1 MEKVSDADLSRE
13 AATAADGGGGG
24 GDKESEMDV
33 DDLVLE
39 LLVTVETVQSFSDYR
54 RTQRKECHNLIRR
67 MKLAVPLLEEIRDLE
82 IPVPDDVCARLY
94 RLRTAFTAAKKL
106 LRCCHDGSKI
116 YLALESEAVMNRFHF
131 VNEKLTQAVDGMP
144 YDGLCISD
152 EAKEQLELMC
162 SQLKRAKG
170 RTDTQDMEL
179 AMDLM
184 VLLSQKEEDRNA
196 NSCILER
203 LAKKLDLHS
212 LPDLGAEAM
221 AIKMLIKERSGQNI
235 ESTQQIISLLSK
247 FKQNAGIEDCD
258 GLNEIMLPKYL
269 EKCPSLMIPNDF
281 LCPIS
286 LEIMTDPVIIATGQT
301 YERSSIQ
308 KWLDAGHRNCP
319 KTRQPLAH
327 LSLAPNYA
335 LRNVISQWCMKNKVE
350 LMKKDSLVNSKPK
363 DHKEEIETLVQ
374 DLSSL
379 HLDVQRKAVKRIRM
393 LSKENPENRILI
405 AKCGGVPSLVSLLS
419 YPDSKIQENT
429 VTALLNLSIDETNKQ
444 LITKA
449 GAIPPIIGVLKGGT
463 MEARENS
470 AAALFSLSMLDENKV
485 LIGDL
490 NGIPPLIDLL
500 QNGTLTGKKDATI
513 ALFNL
518 CLNSMN
524 KTRAIKAGIVKPLLQ
539 VLDDKQL
546 AMIDEALSI
555 ILLLSTQSDGRAE
568 IGELSYIEKLVGY
581 IRDGAPK
588 TKECALS
595 VLLELCTH
603 KPSFLLVSLQ
613 FGVYEHL
620 CEVAES
626 GTQRAQRKANSL
638 LQLMRKTGQ
647 IL

>member
-1 MEKVSDADLSRE
+1 MEKFSDSAQSGE

-24 GDKESEMDV
+24 GEEEREMDV
-33 DDLVLE
+33 DDLIRE
-39 LLVTVETVQSFSDYR
+39 LLETVETVRSFSDYR
-54 RTQRKECHNLIRR
+54 RTQRKECYNLIRR

-82 IPVPDDVCARLY
+82 IPVPDEVRAKLY
-94 RLRTAFTAAKKL
+94 SLRTAFTAAKKL

-116 YLALESEAVMNRFHF
+116 YLALESEAVMSRFHF
-131 VNEKLTQAVDGMP
+131 VNEKLTQAVEGIP
-144 YDGLCISD
+144 YDSIYISD
-152 EAKEQLELMC
+152 EAKEQMELMC
-162 SQLKRAKG
+162 SQLKRAKR

-184 VLLSQKEEDRNA
+184 VVLSQKEEDGNA
-196 NSCILER
+196 DSCIIER

-212 LPDLGAEAM
+212 LPDLGAETM
-221 AIKMLIKERSGQNI
+221 AIKMLIKERCGQNM
-235 ESTQQIISLLSK
+235 ESTQQIIGLLSK
-247 FKQNAGIEDCD
+247 FKQNTGKEDNN
-258 GLNEIMLPKYL
+258 GLNEVMLPKYL

-281 LCPIS
+281 ICPIS

-319 KTRQPLAH
+319 KTRQPLSH
-327 LSLAPNYA
+327 LSLAPNFA
-335 LRNVISQWCMKNKVE
+335 LRNLISQWCGKNKVE
-350 LMKKDSLVNSKPK
+350 LMKKDELPNLSPN
-363 DHKEEIETLVQ
+363 DYNEEIETLVQ

-393 LSKENPENRILI
+393 LSKENPETRILI
-405 AKCGGVPSLVSLLS
+405 AKSGGVPSLVNLLS

-429 VTALLNLSIDETNKQ
+429 VTALLNLSIDEANKQ
-444 LITKA
+444 LITKS
-449 GAIPPIIGVLKGGT
+449 GAISPIIGVLKTGT
-463 MEARENS
+463 MEARANS
-470 AAALFSLSMLDENKV
+470 AAALFSLSMLEENKV

-524 KTRAIKAGIVKPLLQ
+524 KTRAIEAGIVKPLLQ

-546 AMIDEALSI
+546 AMTDEALSI
-555 ILLLSTQSDGRAE
+555 LLLLSTHSDGRAE
-568 IGELSYIEKLVGY
+568 IGDLSFIERLVGY
-581 IRDGAPK
+581 IKDGAPK
-588 TKECALS
+588 NKECALS

-603 KPSFLLVSLQ
+603 KSSFMLVSLQ

-626 GTQRAQRKANSL
+626 GTQRAQRKAKSL